1 MEQWFNIFLLHP
13 DLPWALQW
21 CFMFLWGQIPWSRF
35 SSQVDWSRKGL
46 PDAGMLCRKAESLLT
61 RKDVGLI
68 HELGAEEDHP
78 ASSVLLKEVPHM
90 VPGKRIQPC
99 RWLIQEQHLHMG
111 WDQMFPTEGMVAQLV
126 GLVFPESLRSW
137 RQEPGHLVCRSNHS
151 GHCSGDSALN

>member
-1 MEQWFNIFLLHP
+1 
-13 DLPWALQW
+13 
-21 CFMFLWGQIPWSRF
+21 
-35 SSQVDWSRKGL
+35 
-46 PDAGMLCRKAESLLT
+46 MLCRKAESLLT

-111 WDQMFPTEGMVAQLV
+111 
-126 GLVFPESLRSW
+126 
-137 RQEPGHLVCRSNHS
+137 
-151 GHCSGDSALN
+151 